1 MSIHKIL
8 SSLKELTIRFG
19 SLNNLLSFVLPITLI
34 QVIAIITVGAA
45 INLFTVMGTYDTR
58 SVFVDEAQ
66 NCVIR
71 KIKSPTVKVI
81 QNQDCEMI
89 AERMVR
95 LYESG
100 AVERLDEALDAS
112 YNNVSDI
119 VLLKIDNLKMVE
131 DAKWDFIIKS
141 QELAHNDI
149 IESAPNEEKAEKR
162 EKRDDL
168 MSVLNDIKATSHQ
181 ALDQIQTTYQL
192 LSFPFLLVLWA
203 FMSIFG
209 LIIRRTSKSK

>member
-1 MSIHKIL
+1 MRLHKIL
-8 SSLKELTIRFG
+8 SSLKELTVRFG
-19 SLNNLLSFVLPITLI
+19 SLNNLLSFVLPITLM
-34 QVIAIITVGAA
+34 QVIAIITVGSA
-45 INLFTVMGTYDTR
+45 INLFTVIGTYDTR
-58 SVFVDEAQ
+58 SIFVDEAQ
-66 NCVIR
+66 NCVIS

-81 QNQDCEMI
+81 QDRDCKMT

-112 YNNVSDI
+112 YNSVSDI
-119 VLLKIDNLKMVE
+119 VLLKIDNLKMIE

-141 QELAHNDI
+141 KELAHNDI
-149 IESAPNEEKAEKR
+149 IESAPNEEKAAKR

-168 MSVLNDIKATSHQ
+168 MSVLNDIKATSSQ
-181 ALDQIQTTYQL
+181 ALDQLQTTYLL
-192 LSFPFLLVLWA
+192 LSFPFMLVLWV

-209 LIIRRTSKSK
+209 LIIRRTPKSE